1 MNENEV
7 RAGHLYVVATPI
19 GNLGDLSP
27 RAQQVLAGVTRIGA
41 EDTRN
46 TAILLQHF
54 GIRTPLV
61 AVHDHNEGDVCAA
74 LVNALQ
80 AGESLALVSDAG
92 TPLISDPGYA
102 LVRRA
107 RAAGVPVITIPG
119 PCAATAALSIS
130 GLATDSFVFIGFLPA
145 KTQARISKLQSLES
159 ETRTLLFYESSHRI
173 ADSVAAIAEVLGAD
187 RPLFL
192 GRELTKRFEES
203 IQAPAQEI
211 MKWLAADPNRSR
223 GEFVLIAAG
232 NPDDGMP
239 TGDGE
244 RVLKLLLT
252 ELSPSRAAKLAAEIT
267 GVAKKTLYELALRLS
282 DSAAP

>member
-1 MNENEV
+1 MSDNDV
-7 RAGHLYVVATPI
+7 IAGHLYVVATPI

-27 RAQQVLAGVTRIGA
+27 RAQRVLAGVTRIGA

-46 TAILLQHF
+46 TASLLQHF
-54 GIRTPLV
+54 GIRTPLL
-61 AVHDHNEGDVCAA
+61 AVHDHNEGEVCAA
-74 LVNALQ
+74 LVKALQ

-102 LVRRA
+102 LVRSA

-119 PCAATAALSIS
+119 PCAAMAALSIS
-130 GLATDSFVFIGFLPA
+130 GLATDSFLFIGFLPA
-145 KTQARISKLQSLES
+145 KTQARISKLESLKSES
-159 ETRTLLFYESSHRI
+159 RTLLFYESSHRI
-173 ADSVAAIAEVLGAD
+173 TDSVTAIAEVLGKD

-203 IQAPAQEI
+203 IQAPAQDVVT
-211 MKWLAADPNRSR
+211 WLAADSNRSR

-232 NPDDGMP
+232 NAED
-239 TGDGE
+239 TANAGDAE

-252 ELSPSRAAKLAAEIT
+252 ELSPSRAVKLAAEIT
-267 GVAKKTLYELALRLS
+267 GVSKKILYEQALRLS
-282 DSAAP
+282 DNAAQ